1 MDKFMKHLEHNMPS
15 EELIDKRRIMILAQ
29 ILRKIDS
36 IVKVP
41 DQYQKLSYVLS
52 EKYKGEFDFM
62 YYIFHSLIRVEN
74 GILRYGEKHLYYE
87 DGRHTFVECFEEDE
101 EESTHAAISR
111 EDKKAR
117 FKFFLNVM
125 LITWNGEP
133 LNKSQEIIYAGGL
146 QGDRHGEHVYI
157 DQGVKTL
164 FGTDLHRLDKKL
176 EELGSV
182 TKINLIELRNMLA
195 ILLLYEH
202 ELCHAIIATYRFETD
217 WESTELA
224 TPKDYPRLNRKTW
237 GKRHPNFHE
246 TKYSYTND
254 GGHGPLFC
262 RLVNGLFAHYGIH
275 SILDVIPYWENRKSP
290 KKCSCVVAARRP
302 EDYETCPKYLN
313 YGPKFQKEVKKA
325 IYADVGF
332 KFLSEGDKKMI
343 KSRTFENDEEAEEYY
358 KAVKK
363 HLDKV
368 VYEEKKKYEL
378 HPLGDNYYHE
388 QFADDDSGE
397 EWRQSQE

>member
-1 MDKFMKHLEHNMPS
+1 LNDENMDKFMKHLEHNMPS

-52 EKYKGEFDFM
+52 EKYKGEFDF
-62 YYIFHSLIRVEN
+62 IK
-74 GILRYGEKHLYYE
+74 KH
-87 DGRHTFVECFEEDE
+87 
-101 EESTHAAISR
+101 
-111 EDKKAR
+111 
-117 FKFFLNVM
+117 
-125 LITWNGEP
+125 
-133 LNKSQEIIYAGGL
+133 
-146 QGDRHGEHVYI
+146 
-157 DQGVKTL
+157 
-164 FGTDLHRLDKKL
+164 
-176 EELGSV
+176 
-182 TKINLIELRNMLA
+182 
-195 ILLLYEH
+195 
-202 ELCHAIIATYRFETD
+202 
-217 WESTELA
+217 
-224 TPKDYPRLNRKTW
+224 
-237 GKRHPNFHE
+237 
-246 TKYSYTND
+246 
-254 GGHGPLFC
+254 
-262 RLVNGLFAHYGIH
+262 
-275 SILDVIPYWENRKSP
+275 
-290 KKCSCVVAARRP
+290 
-302 EDYETCPKYLN
+302 
-313 YGPKFQKEVKKA
+313 

-388 QFADDDSGE
+388 QFADDDSGK